1 MGRAPAR
8 SGVAR
13 LKALLTWEGWKPIE
27 KSRSS
32 ENAKARM
39 QKQQKD
45 ASRRS
50 APDAQERIPTAPP
63 AQRLDRPAFFFRP
76 LLERFLDWSELNES
90 CFGQSNLDH
99 LDFSLGSRFVRVK
112 IHLWLDCWQN
122 HLVS

>member
-1 MGRAPAR
+1 
-8 SGVAR
+8 
-13 LKALLTWEGWKPIE
+13 
-27 KSRSS
+27 
-32 ENAKARM
+32 M

-63 AQRLDRPAFFFRP
+63 AQRLDRPAFFFWP

-112 IHLWLDCWQN
+112 IHLWLDRWQN